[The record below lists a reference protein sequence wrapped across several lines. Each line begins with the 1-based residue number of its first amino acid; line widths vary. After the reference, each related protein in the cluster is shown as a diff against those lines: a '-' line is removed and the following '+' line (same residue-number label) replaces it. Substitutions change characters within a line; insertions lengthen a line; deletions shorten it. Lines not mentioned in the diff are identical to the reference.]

1 MKMCNFQ
8 ADSSVFS
15 GRLLSDCAREFA
27 HDVNLVLEQSDSIEL
42 LLRDLAT
49 GTFVVA
55 ANIKFVCKI

>member
-55 ANIKFVCKI
+55 NI

>member
-8 ADSSVFS
+8 ADSSVIS
-15 GRLLSDCAREFA
+15 GKLSSDCAREFA

-42 LLRDLAT
+42 LLRELAT

-55 ANIKFVCKI
+55 NI